1 MANRRQF
8 IQAGA
13 ALSAL
18 PLSAV
23 APVALAAS
31 TPLQVYKAVFDSR
44 FEEARVFAAQATARG
59 WTTAAIEGD
68 VTQLWYHDLDQR
80 WRKGPVALVG
90 VTPHNS
96 LFCLERLAW
105 DVGLRVVEREQVDGT
120 PLVAWTI
127 APPSRTVRA

>member
-18 PLSAV
+18 PLSAI
-23 APVALAAS
+23 APAALAAS
-31 TPLQVYKAVFDSR
+31 TPLAVYKAVFDSR
-44 FEEARVFAAQATARG
+44 FQEARAFGTQAAARG

-68 VTQLWYHDLDQR
+68 VTQLWYHDLDLR

-90 VTPHNS
+90 VTAHNS

-105 DVGLRVVEREQVDGT
+105 DVGLRVVEREPIKGT

-127 APPSRTVRA
+127 APPSRTVQA

>member
-8 IQAGA
+8 IQASA

-18 PLSAV
+18 PISAI
-23 APVALAAS
+23 APAALAAS
-31 TPLQVYKAVFDSR
+31 SPIKVYKAVFDSR
-44 FEEARVFAAQATARG
+44 FAEGKAFGAQAEAKG
-59 WTTAAIEGD
+59 WTAAAIQGD
-68 VTQLWYHDLDQR
+68 VTALWFHDLDLR

-90 VTPHNS
+90 VTGHDS

-105 DVGLRVVEREQVDGT
+105 DVGLRVVEREQIKGT

-127 APPSRTVRA
+127 APPSRTIRA